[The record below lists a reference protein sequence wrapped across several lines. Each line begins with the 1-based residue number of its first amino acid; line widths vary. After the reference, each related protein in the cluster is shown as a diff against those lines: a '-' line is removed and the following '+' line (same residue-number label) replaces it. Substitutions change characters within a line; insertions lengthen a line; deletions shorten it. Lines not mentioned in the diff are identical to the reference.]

1 MTAARPPWQIFGV
14 GPREPDKS
22 GAGPEAGT
30 GPEDGGAEPGD
41 EPRRPGPPWADAA
54 MAEEPPKAA
63 PPRPGPFRSSAL
75 RVVQPKAAPPWA
87 ESLPPEPP
95 PGEPIIPGPITPG
108 PAVPGPAVPGPG
120 TPAGAMVPPPAAPG
134 PLAQAASAGPTAAPV
149 TAEPQAPAGTG
160 PVAGRPAPPIAGP
173 APAGSAAPATSG
185 PVTAWPAA
193 SATTGPVAAT
203 ATARSAA
210 PAAGPAAP
218 VTAGPPWDAPD
229 GGPGQAGP
237 PGARPAKAV
246 PPWEMPEAEPP
257 TTGPPWEAPAE
268 AEAERPWTGLTP
280 AEVSRPGLPGAGLSP
295 RLTALARLI
304 QIASARA
311 DDGGF
316 SEELLSDAK
325 DLVDRAGER
334 LRLSAGHTVVALA
347 GGTGSGKSTL
357 FNKLAGHDF
366 SAVGVTRPVTR
377 DAHACVWGAAG
388 SGPLLEWLAVPR
400 RYRYTRGS
408 ALDGGEAALNGLVL
422 LDLPDHDSVV
432 TGASNQV
439 DRLVGMAD
447 LMVWVLDPQKYAD
460 AAVHRRY
467 LVPLASHSGVI
478 AVVLNQADVLSP
490 VEAEECVTDL
500 RRLLDSEGLHNAPVL
515 VTSAVTGTGIDLL
528 RSQLAGAVTQRR
540 AASARLSADVDDIA
554 ARFAPHAVP
563 GPPHRPGQ
571 GRSAAQT
578 DTAAVLNASHVPAES
593 SEQLV
598 EAFSRA
604 AGVSA
609 VADALD
615 SARELRAVDY
625 VGWPVAWLADRI
637 ASGRDPVRKVRL
649 GKLWADLK
657 SMSAGPS
664 GAQQADI
671 DKALTK
677 LADEVG
683 PPLPK
688 PWSQTVRAAVRSR
701 AEEIPAALGTVM
713 GESLPPE
720 DKIMPWWR
728 VIGAL
733 QGLLLGCVI
742 VSLAW
747 ILALLVFGVFH
758 VASSPPRLFGD
769 ASLLPW
775 IVVMIAAF
783 LILGWLIASGCMNIV
798 RAAAEREREQVQQTM
813 RTGIAAV
820 ARDMVVIPTEQELA
834 EFGRFRSEYQVA
846 AGR

>member
-14 GPREPDKS
+14 GPQEPGKS
-22 GAGPEAGT
+22 SAGPEAGT
-30 GPEDGGAEPGD
+30 GSEDGGPEQGD

-54 MAEEPPKAA
+54 VAEEPPNAA
-63 PPRPGPFRSSAL
+63 PPRPVPFRSASL

-87 ESLPPEPP
+87 ESPPPEPP
-95 PGEPIIPGPITPG
+95 PGGPISPGPISPGPISPG
-108 PAVPGPAVPGPG
+108 PAAPGPV
-120 TPAGAMVPPPAAPG
+120 TPATAMVPPPAATG
-134 PLAQAASAGPTAAPV
+134 PLAQAATAWATGAPV
-149 TAEPQAPAGTG
+149 TAEPLAQA
-160 PVAGRPAPPIAGP
+160 
-173 APAGSAAPATSG
+173 AAG
-185 PVTAWPAA
+185 PVTARPAPAIAGPVTAGPTA
-193 SATTGPVAAT
+193 SATTGPVAAGTAAT

-210 PAAGPAAP
+210 PATGPAAP
-218 VTAGPPWDAPD
+218 VTAGPPWDGPD
-229 GGPGQAGP
+229 AGPGQAGP
-237 PGARPAKAV
+237 PAGRPAKAV
-246 PPWEMPEAEPP
+246 PPWEMPEAEPAKA
-257 TTGPPWEAPAE
+257 GPPWEAPAE

-280 AEVSRPGLPGAGLSP
+280 AEVPRPGLPGAGLSA

-311 DDGGF
+311 DGGF
-316 SEELLSDAK
+316 SEELLSDAN

-388 SGPLLEWLAVPR
+388 SGSLLEWLAVPR

-432 TGASNQV
+432 TGAANQV

-500 RRLLDSEGLHNAPVL
+500 RRLLDSEGLQNAPML

-528 RSQLAGAVTQRR
+528 RSQLAGAVTARR

-554 ARFAPHAVP
+554 ARFAPHAGQ

-571 GRSAAQT
+571 AGRGRSRAQA
-578 DTAAVLNASHVPAES
+578 DTMAVLNAGRVPAES
-593 SEQLV
+593 SEQLA

-649 GKLWADLK
+649 GKLWADLR

-683 PPLPK
+683 PPLPR

-758 VASSPPRLFGD
+758 VVSSPPRLFGD

>member
-1 MTAARPPWQIFGV
+1 M
-14 GPREPDKS
+14 
-22 GAGPEAGT
+22 PEA
-30 GPEDGGAEPGD
+30 E
-41 EPRRPGPPWADAA
+41 
-54 MAEEPPKAA
+54 
-63 PPRPGPFRSSAL
+63 
-75 RVVQPKAAPPWA
+75 
-87 ESLPPEPP
+87 
-95 PGEPIIPGPITPG
+95 
-108 PAVPGPAVPGPG
+108 
-120 TPAGAMVPPPAAPG
+120 
-134 PLAQAASAGPTAAPV
+134 
-149 TAEPQAPAGTG
+149 
-160 PVAGRPAPPIAGP
+160 
-173 APAGSAAPATSG
+173 
-185 PVTAWPAA
+185 
-193 SATTGPVAAT
+193 
-203 ATARSAA
+203 
-210 PAAGPAAP
+210 
-218 VTAGPPWDAPD
+218 
-229 GGPGQAGP
+229 
-237 PGARPAKAV
+237 PAKAV
-246 PPWEMPEAEPP
+246 PPWEMPEAEPAQ
-257 TTGPPWEAPAE
+257 TGPPWESLAE
-268 AEAERPWTGLTP
+268 AETERPWTGLTP

-311 DDGGF
+311 ADGGF
-316 SEELLSDAK
+316 SEDLLSDAK

-334 LRLSAGHTVVALA
+334 LRLSAGHTVAALA

-432 TGASNQV
+432 TGASSQV

-515 VTSAVTGTGIDLL
+515 VTSAVTGTGIELL

-554 ARFAPHAVP
+554 ARFAPHAGQ

-571 GRSAAQT
+571 AGRGRSAAQA
-578 DTAAVLNASHVPAES
+578 DTEAVLNAGRVPAES
-593 SEQLV
+593 SEQLA

-649 GKLWADLK
+649 GKLWADLR

-758 VASSPPRLFGD
+758 VVSSPPRLFGD

-798 RAAAEREREQVQQTM
+798 RAAAEREREQVQQAM
-813 RTGIAAV
+813 RTRIAAV

>member
-1 MTAARPPWQIFGV
+1 MTAARPPWQIFGASS
-14 GPREPDKS
+14 GEPDKS

-30 GPEDGGAEPGD
+30 GPEDGAPEPDD

-54 MAEEPPKAA
+54 MAGEPPKAA
-63 PPRPGPFRSSAL
+63 PPRAVPFRSSPL

-87 ESLPPEPP
+87 ESPPPEPP
-95 PGEPIIPGPITPG
+95 PGEPVIAGPVTPG
-108 PAVPGPAVPGPG
+108 APVPGPG
-120 TPAGAMVPPPAAPG
+120 VPGPPVPSPGVPGPVTPAAAMAPPPAATG
-134 PLAQAASAGPTAAPV
+134 PLAQAAT
-149 TAEPQAPAGTG
+149 
-160 PVAGRPAPPIAGP
+160 
-173 APAGSAAPATSG
+173 
-185 PVTAWPAA
+185 
-193 SATTGPVAAT
+193 
-203 ATARSAA
+203 
-210 PAAGPAAP
+210 AGPAAP
-218 VTAGPPWDAPD
+218 ASAGPAAPAPAGPVTARPAAPATARPMAPETAGPAAPAPAGPPWDAPD
-229 GGPGQAGP
+229 AGPGQAGP
-237 PGARPAKAV
+237 PGAAPAARPAKAV

-257 TTGPPWEAPAE
+257 TTGPPWESPAE

-316 SEELLSDAK
+316 SEDLLSDAK

-515 VTSAVTGTGIDLL
+515 VTSAVTGTGIELL
-528 RSQLAGAVTQRR
+528 RAQLAGAVAQRR

-554 ARFAPHAVP
+554 ARFAPHA
-563 GPPHRPGQ
+563 GQGPHRPGR
-571 GRSAAQT
+571 GRSAAPA
-578 DTAAVLNASHVPAES
+578 DTAAVLNAGHVPAES

-598 EAFSRA
+598 EAFSHA

-649 GKLWADLK
+649 GKLWADLR

-688 PWSQTVRAAVRSR
+688 PWSQTVRAAVRSQ

-742 VSLAW
+742 VSLIW

-758 VASSPPRLFGD
+758 VVSSPPRLFGD

-834 EFGRFRSEYQVA
+834 EFGRFRTEYQVA

>member
-1 MTAARPPWQIFGV
+1 
-14 GPREPDKS
+14 
-22 GAGPEAGT
+22 
-30 GPEDGGAEPGD
+30 
-41 EPRRPGPPWADAA
+41 
-54 MAEEPPKAA
+54 
-63 PPRPGPFRSSAL
+63 
-75 RVVQPKAAPPWA
+75 
-87 ESLPPEPP
+87 
-95 PGEPIIPGPITPG
+95 
-108 PAVPGPAVPGPG
+108 
-120 TPAGAMVPPPAAPG
+120 
-134 PLAQAASAGPTAAPV
+134 
-149 TAEPQAPAGTG
+149 
-160 PVAGRPAPPIAGP
+160 
-173 APAGSAAPATSG
+173 
-185 PVTAWPAA
+185 
-193 SATTGPVAAT
+193 
-203 ATARSAA
+203 
-210 PAAGPAAP
+210 
-218 VTAGPPWDAPD
+218 
-229 GGPGQAGP
+229 
-237 PGARPAKAV
+237 
-246 PPWEMPEAEPP
+246 MPEAEPAK
-257 TTGPPWEAPAE
+257 TGPPWESPAE
-268 AEAERPWTGLTP
+268 AETERPWTGLTP
-280 AEVSRPGLPGAGLSP
+280 AEVSRPGLPGAGLSL

-311 DDGGF
+311 ADGGF
-316 SEELLSDAK
+316 SEDLLSDAK

-432 TGASNQV
+432 TGASSQV

-515 VTSAVTGTGIDLL
+515 VTSAVTGTGIELL

-554 ARFAPHAVP
+554 ARFAPHAGQ

-571 GRSAAQT
+571 AGRGRSAAQA
-578 DTAAVLNASHVPAES
+578 DTEAVLNAGRVPAES
-593 SEQLV
+593 SEQLA

-649 GKLWADLK
+649 GKLWADLR

-688 PWSQTVRAAVRSR
+688 PWSQTSPGGRAVPGRGDPGRARHGHGRVPAARGQDHALVAGDRRAAG
-701 AEEIPAALGTVM
+701 PAARLRDREPG
-713 GESLPPE
+713 L
-720 DKIMPWWR
+720 DRWR
-728 VIGAL
+728 CWSSA
-733 QGLLLGCVI
+733 
-742 VSLAW
+742 S
-747 ILALLVFGVFH
+747 FH
-758 VASSPPRLFGD
+758 VVSSPPRLFGD

-798 RAAAEREREQVQQTM
+798 RAAAEREREQVQATM
-813 RTGIAAV
+813 RDQD
-820 ARDMVVIPTEQELA
+820 RRR
-834 EFGRFRSEYQVA
+834 GRATWS
-846 AGR
+846 

>member
-1 MTAARPPWQIFGV
+1 M
-14 GPREPDKS
+14 
-22 GAGPEAGT
+22 PEAEPAQT
-30 GPEDGGAEPGD
+30 G
-41 EPRRPGPPWADAA
+41 
-54 MAEEPPKAA
+54 
-63 PPRPGPFRSSAL
+63 
-75 RVVQPKAAPPWA
+75 
-87 ESLPPEPP
+87 
-95 PGEPIIPGPITPG
+95 
-108 PAVPGPAVPGPG
+108 
-120 TPAGAMVPPPAAPG
+120 
-134 PLAQAASAGPTAAPV
+134 
-149 TAEPQAPAGTG
+149 
-160 PVAGRPAPPIAGP
+160 
-173 APAGSAAPATSG
+173 
-185 PVTAWPAA
+185 
-193 SATTGPVAAT
+193 
-203 ATARSAA
+203 
-210 PAAGPAAP
+210 
-218 VTAGPPWDAPD
+218 
-229 GGPGQAGP
+229 
-237 PGARPAKAV
+237 
-246 PPWEMPEAEPP
+246 PPWEMPEAE
-257 TTGPPWEAPAE
+257 T
-268 AEAERPWTGLTP
+268 ERPWTGLTP

-311 DDGGF
+311 ADGGF
-316 SEELLSDAK
+316 SEDLLSDAK

-334 LRLSAGHTVVALA
+334 LRLSAGHTVAALA

-432 TGASNQV
+432 TGASSQV

-515 VTSAVTGTGIDLL
+515 VTSAVTGTGIELL

-554 ARFAPHAVP
+554 ARFAPHAGQ

-571 GRSAAQT
+571 AGRGRSAAQA
-578 DTAAVLNASHVPAES
+578 DTEAVLNAGRVPAES
-593 SEQLV
+593 SEQLT

-649 GKLWADLK
+649 GKLWADLR

-758 VASSPPRLFGD
+758 VVSSPPRLFGD

-798 RAAAEREREQVQQTM
+798 RAAAEREREQVQQAM
-813 RTGIAAV
+813 RTRIAAV